1 MLGQYNRREVS
12 GAPYQFSALRTFQDF
27 FRTPGDA
34 TPGIVIDFPALK
46 MALDERSLM
55 NFARSMA
62 YGDDDD
68 ISRCPVA
75 VVAGAHRSYIAFLFT
90 QLPETD
96 RAIRV
101 FGTTDE
107 ARGWLAARRHVKA
120 TSAAVRAASP

>member
-1 MLGQYNRREVS
+1 MRSEYSPGEVADVPR
-12 GAPYQFSALRTFQDF
+12 GFTPLRTFQDF
-27 FRTPGDA
+27 FRTPGDE
-34 TPGIVIDFPALK
+34 TPGILIDVPAFK

-55 NFARSMA
+55 NFARAMA

-75 VVAGAHRSYIAFLFT
+75 IVAGAHRSYIAFLFT
-90 QLPETD
+90 QLPEMD

-107 ARGWLAARRHVKA
+107 ARNWLANRGGA
-120 TSAAVRAASP
+120 